1 MSLNIPFT
9 SGLKPKLSYDQ
20 LMDAVLEGG
29 LIKTIKG
36 FTLYDN
42 LFIFILIV
50 LKEL

>member
-29 LIKTIKG
+29 LINAIKG
-36 FTLYDN
+36 STLYDN
-42 LFIFILIV
+42 IFFRLRKIR
-50 LKEL
+50 